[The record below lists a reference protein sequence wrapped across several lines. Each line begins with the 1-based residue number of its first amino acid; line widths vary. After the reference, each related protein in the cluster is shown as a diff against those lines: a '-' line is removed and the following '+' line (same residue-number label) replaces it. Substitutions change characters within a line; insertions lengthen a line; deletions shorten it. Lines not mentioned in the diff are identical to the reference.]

1 MKLYH
6 GTNQDITTI
15 DPSLGMR
22 HKDFGQGFYL
32 TPEYDTASRMA
43 QKRARLFGG
52 TPTIIEYEFDV
63 AHSINAGCF
72 FHFRN
77 SYSGDRKSRTRNTE
91 CGL

>member
-52 TPTIIEYEFDV
+52 TPTIIEYEFDEPLQQQSV
-63 AHSINAGCF
+63 IKLTQSIELWNC
-72 FHFRN
+72 
-77 SYSGDRKSRTRNTE
+77 S
-91 CGL
+91 

>member
-43 QKRARLFGG
+43 QNVPDYLEAPQL
-52 TPTIIEYEFDV
+52 
-63 AHSINAGCF
+63 
-72 FHFRN
+72 
-77 SYSGDRKSRTRNTE
+77 
-91 CGL
+91 